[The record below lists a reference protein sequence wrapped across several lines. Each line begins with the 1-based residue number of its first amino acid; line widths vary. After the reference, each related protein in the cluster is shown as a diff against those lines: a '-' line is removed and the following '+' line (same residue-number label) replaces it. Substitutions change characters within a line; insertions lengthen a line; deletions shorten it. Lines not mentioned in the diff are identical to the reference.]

1 DRWAMSRLQT
11 LTAKI
16 TSAYERFDFHE
27 VYHLL
32 RNFCVVDMSSFYLD
46 ILKDR
51 LYTFKS
57 DSKERRAA
65 QWALNRIL
73 LTMTGLMNLSARYF
87 VAWSKMTVRN
97 INSTYIFFI

>member
-1 DRWAMSRLQT
+1 
-11 LTAKI
+11 
-16 TSAYERFDFHE
+16 
-27 VYHLL
+27 
-32 RNFCVVDMSSFYLD
+32 MSSFYLD

-73 LTMTGLMNLSARYF
+73 LTMTGLMAPVISFTAEEIWRFIAGKKEDSVFLSPSRRQM
-87 VAWSKMTVRN
+87 KNTLIRRLKRN
-97 INSTYIFFI
+97 GQNS